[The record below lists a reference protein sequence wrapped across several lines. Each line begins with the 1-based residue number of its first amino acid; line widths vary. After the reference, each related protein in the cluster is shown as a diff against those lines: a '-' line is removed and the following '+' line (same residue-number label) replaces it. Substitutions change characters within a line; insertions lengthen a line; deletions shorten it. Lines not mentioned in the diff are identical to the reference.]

1 MMDKASYLEAYKA
14 RGLVR
19 ILGERWDR
27 LDVVPDSEVEAIQK
41 LAHSGFAILPYP
53 YLREGQRVRIT
64 RGPLAD
70 VEGIIVRANPKKG
83 LLAGAPPQGTVGV
96 GHTRWATHGRPSDAN
111 AHPHLDCQSQVAIVH
126 NGIIENY
133 RELRKALVADGHRF
147 RSQTDT
153 EVIAHLIERY
163 QTNGLAAAV
172 LRAARDL
179 QGAYAVACIAS
190 NAPDT
195 LVAFRRGSS
204 PLVIGFGH
212 EEMFVASDIPALLG
226 QTREILVLD
235 EGELAVVTPE
245 GLTLRTLDGVPI
257 RRHPSTV
264 PWSGEA
270 AEKSGYPHF
279 MLKEIFE
286 QPEAIRN
293 TLRERVDPEGPDIRI
308 PELGLKDRELAG
320 LNRLCFVACGSSWH
334 AALVGKYLVEAFA
347 RVPVEVDI
355 ASEFRYR
362 HPVLDSRVLT
372 VPISQSGETADTLA
386 ALREARD
393 QGSRAVAICNVVGS
407 SLAREADGV
416 VYTRAGIEI
425 GVASTKAFTAQLAAV
440 TLLALKLGLARDLVD
455 PALVRQVVKGLSEL
469 PDLMSVVL
477 RQSDAI
483 RRVAERFVNCDHFL
497 YLGRGLHFPLA
508 LEGALKLKEIS
519 YIHAEGYPAGEMKHG
534 PIALIDA
541 RMPVVAIAPRG
552 ATYEKMTSNIEEVK
566 ARDGIV
572 IAIATEGDEE
582 IEAKADL
589 MIPIPPSLE
598 WLQPI
603 LIALALQLLAYH
615 LGVRRGCNVDQPR
628 NLAKS
633 VTVE

>member
-1 MMDKASYLEAYKA
+1 MCGIVGYVGHRDAVAFILPGLHRLEY
-14 RGLVR
+14 RGYDSAGIATVSQMA
-19 ILGERWDR
+19 
-27 LDVVPDSEVEAIQK
+27 LDVRKTVGKI
-41 LAHSGFAILPYP
+41 
-53 YLREGQRVRIT
+53 
-64 RGPLAD
+64 AD
-70 VEGIIVRANPKKG
+70 LET
-83 LLAGAPPQGTVGV
+83 LLASDRPQGTLGV

-111 AHPHLDCQSQVAIVH
+111 AHPHLDCQSQLAVVH

-133 RELRKALVADGHRF
+133 RELRKALAAEGHRF

-163 QTNGLAAAV
+163 LTGGLAAAV
-172 LRAARDL
+172 LCAARDL
-179 QGAYAVACIAS
+179 RGAYAIACISA
-190 NAPDT
+190 NAPNT
-195 LVAFRRGSS
+195 LVALRRGSS
-204 PLVIGFGH
+204 PLVVGFGR

-226 QTREILVLD
+226 HTREILVLED
-235 EGELAVVTPE
+235 GELAELTPD
-245 GLTLRTLDGVPI
+245 GITLRTLEGTSI
-257 RRHPSTV
+257 RRPSITV
-264 PWSGEA
+264 PWNGEA

-286 QPEAIRN
+286 QPEAVRN
-293 TLRERVDPEGPDIRI
+293 TVRERLDVEGRDIQI
-308 PELGLKDRELAG
+308 PELGLKDRELVG

-347 RVPVEVDI
+347 RLPVEVDI

-393 QGSRAVAICNVVGS
+393 RGSRAVAICNVVGS

-425 GVASTKAFTAQLAAV
+425 GVASTKAFTAQLVAV
-440 TLLALKLGLARDLVD
+440 TLLALKLGLGRDLAD
-455 PALVRQVVKGLSEL
+455 PALVRQVAKGLWEL
-469 PDLMSVVL
+469 PDLMAIVL

-483 RRVAERFVNCDHFL
+483 RRIAERFVDRDHFL
-497 YLGRGLHFPLA
+497 YLGRGLHYPLA

-534 PIALIDA
+534 PIALIDQ
-541 RMPVVAIAPRG
+541 RMPVVAIVPKG
-552 ATYEKMTSNIEEVK
+552 STYDKMTSNLEEVK
-566 ARDGIV
+566 ARDGVV
-572 IAIATEGDEE
+572 IAVAMEGDEA
-582 IEAKADL
+582 IEAKADFV
-589 MIPIPPSLE
+589 IPVPPSLE
-598 WLQPI
+598 WLQPV
-603 LIALALQLLAYH
+603 LIALTLQLLAYH
-615 LGVRRGCNVDQPR
+615 VGVLRGCDVDQPR

>member
-1 MMDKASYLEAYKA
+1 MCGIVGYVGHRDAVSFILPGLRRLEY
-14 RGLVR
+14 RGYDSAGIATVSR
-19 ILGERWDR
+19 MS
-27 LDVVPDSEVEAIQK
+27 LDVRKTTGKIADLQT
-41 LAHSGFAILPYP
+41 LLGFYP
-53 YLREGQRVRIT
+53 L
-64 RGPLAD
+64 
-70 VEGIIVRANPKKG
+70 KG
-83 LLAGAPPQGTVGV
+83 TLGV

-133 RELRKALVADGHRF
+133 RELRKALAAEGHRF

-153 EVIAHLIERY
+153 EVIVHLIERY
-163 QTNGLAAAV
+163 QTNGLAGAV

-179 QGAYAVACIAS
+179 QGAYAVACIAG
-190 NAPDT
+190 NAPNT

-204 PLVIGFGH
+204 PLVIGYGR

-226 QTREILVLD
+226 HTREVLVLD
-235 EGELAVVTPE
+235 EGELAVLTPD
-245 GLTLRTLDGVPI
+245 GITLRTLDGAPI
-257 RRHPSTV
+257 RRQPNTV
-264 PWSGEA
+264 PWDGEA

-286 QPEAIRN
+286 QPEAVRN
-293 TLRERVDPEGPDIRI
+293 TMRERVDPEGLDIRI

-320 LNRLCFVACGSSWH
+320 LNRLCFVACGTSWH

-347 RVPVEVDI
+347 RLPVEVDI

-362 HPVLDSRVLT
+362 RPVVDGRVLT
-372 VPISQSGETADTLA
+372 VAISQSGETADTLA
-386 ALREARD
+386 ALREAKD

-440 TLLALKLGLARDLVD
+440 TLLALKLGLARTFAD
-455 PALVRQVVKGLSEL
+455 PVLVRQVVKGLSEL
-469 PDLMSVVL
+469 PDLLSVVL
-477 RQSDAI
+477 QQSDAI
-483 RRVAERFVNCDHFL
+483 RRVAERFVERDHFL
-497 YLGRGLHFPLA
+497 YLGRGLHYPLA

-519 YIHAEGYPAGEMKHG
+519 YIHAEGYAAGEMKHG
-534 PIALIDA
+534 PIALIDS

-552 ATYEKMTSNIEEVK
+552 ATYEKMTSNIEEIK
-566 ARDGIV
+566 ARDGVV
-572 IAIATEGDEE
+572 IAVATEGDQE
-582 IEAKADL
+582 IATKADVV
-589 MIPIPPSLE
+589 IPVPPSLE
-598 WLQPI
+598 WLQPL
-603 LIALALQLLAYH
+603 LIALPLQLLAYH
-615 LGVRRGCNVDQPR
+615 LGVLRGCDVDQPR

>member
-1 MMDKASYLEAYKA
+1 MCGIVGYVGHRDAISFILPGLRRLEYRGYDSAGIATVSKMALDVRKTAGKIADLEA
-14 RGLVR
+14 
-19 ILGERWDR
+19 
-27 LDVVPDSEVEAIQK
+27 
-41 LAHSGFAILPYP
+41 
-53 YLREGQRVRIT
+53 
-64 RGPLAD
+64 
-70 VEGIIVRANPKKG
+70 
-83 LLAGAPPQGTVGV
+83 LLAADRPQGTLGV

-133 RELRKALVADGHRF
+133 RELRRALVADGHRF

-163 QTNGLAAAV
+163 QTNGLAGAV

-235 EGELAVVTPE
+235 EGELAVVTPG
-245 GLTLRTLDGVPI
+245 GLTLRKLDGVPI

-264 PWSGEA
+264 TWNGEA

-286 QPEAIRN
+286 QPEAVRN
-293 TLRERVDPEGPDIRI
+293 TMRERVDPEGPDVRI

-320 LNRLCFVACGSSWH
+320 LNRLCFVACGTSWH

-347 RVPVEVDI
+347 RLPVEVDI

-362 HPVLDSRVLT
+362 RPVVDSRVLT
-372 VPISQSGETADTLA
+372 VAISQSGETADTLA

-393 QGSRAVAICNVVGS
+393 HGSRAVAICNVVGS

-425 GVASTKAFTAQLAAV
+425 GVASTKAFTAQLVAI
-440 TLLALKLGLARDLVD
+440 TLLALKLGLARNLVD
-455 PALVRQVVKGLSEL
+455 PTLVRQVVKGLFEL
-469 PDLMSVVL
+469 PDLLKVVL

-483 RRVAERFVNCDHFL
+483 RWIAERFVDRNHFL

-519 YIHAEGYPAGEMKHG
+519 YTHAEGYPAGEMKHG
-534 PIALIDA
+534 PIALVDS

-552 ATYEKMTSNIEEVK
+552 ATYEKMTSNLEEVK
-566 ARDGIV
+566 ARDGVV
-572 IAIATEGDEE
+572 IAVATEDDEGIAT
-582 IEAKADL
+582 KADVV
-589 MIPIPPSLE
+589 IPVPSSLE

-603 LIALALQLLAYH
+603 LLSVTLQLLAYH
-615 LGVRRGCNVDQPR
+615 MGVLRGCDVDQPR